1 MILLRQKLYSR
12 AVTKATNKAIRNS
25 IFGHGKTG
33 AEATKQARERLR
45 DYSGSL
51 PASNIQNLI
60 NAKAKGGAGK
70 ITAYRKY
77 KPMNS
82 LEKSMYGPKYPGQDE
97 MTEFLK
103 AVDKLKP
110 KK

>member
-12 AVTKATNKAIRNS
+12 AVTKAANKAIRNNV
-25 IFGHGKTG
+25 FGYRKTG
-33 AEATKQARERLR
+33 AEATKQTRERLK
-45 DYSGSL
+45 DYGGL
-51 PASNIQNLI
+51 PASNIHNLI

-82 LEKSMYGPKYPGQDE
+82 LEKFMYGPTYPGQDA
-97 MTEFLK
+97 MTEFSK